1 MEFEFER
8 KAMKNEPCPKD
19 LDIIDTA
26 IYMALRCLY
35 SMYRHGLISREKAAE
50 EKKTIVFNMEKEKSK
65 LDFLNRESEAL
76 KNKIEEA
83 SGRYKNDPTIEN
95 ADKLYAAFYN
105 LPDDWRNKNE

>member
-1 MEFEFER
+1 MEFDFER
-8 KAMKNEPCPKD
+8 KAMKNETCPKD

-26 IYMALRCLY
+26 IYMALRYLY
-35 SMYRHGLISREKAAE
+35 SMYRNGLISREKATE
-50 EKKTIVFNMEKEKSK
+50 EKKTIIFNMANEKSR
-65 LDFLNRESEAL
+65 LDFLNRESQAL

-105 LPDDWRNKNE
+105 LPDDWRTKSG